1 MSFAIFNM
9 VMLFSK
15 FRSVAFSTLLLLP
28 VLVSPHSVWA
38 QTPTQSQREG
48 SDSTIEMPNS
58 EQKTPDS
65 NSPASNTENN
75 ETSEISRPDNLLSL
89 SGGKKLMNQADQAID
104 QQNYDVA
111 KEKLQSARRV
121 FNQLSNFYQQL
132 SGSFQGI
139 DNRTSQKHR
148 QKAVES
154 AQMRDRATYQ
164 LALVHRARKETAL
177 AVPLLVQVIQSQNPT
192 SELGKKSYQQLRELG
207 FVETPFPGNSNSGS
221 NN

>member
-1 MSFAIFNM
+1 M

-15 FRSVAFSTLLLLP
+15 FRSVTFSTLLLLP
-28 VLVSPHSVWA
+28 VVFSPQSLWA
-38 QTPTQSQREG
+38 QTPTDSQREG

-58 EQKTPDS
+58 EQKPPDPTLPTPDS
-65 NSPASNTENN
+65 NRPASNTDNN
-75 ETSEISRPDNLLSL
+75 QNSESLRPDNLLSL

-111 KEKLQSARRV
+111 KQKLQSARRV

-139 DNRTSQKHR
+139 DNRISQQHR

-164 LALVHRARKETAL
+164 LALVHRAQKEMAL

-207 FVETPFPGNSNSGS
+207 FVDSPLPGS
-221 NN
+221 NNSGNNN

>member
-1 MSFAIFNM
+1 M

-15 FRSVAFSTLLLLP
+15 FRSVTFSTLLLLP
-28 VLVSPHSVWA
+28 VVFSPQSLWA
-38 QTPTQSQREG
+38 QTPTESQREG

-58 EQKTPDS
+58 EQKTPDPTLPTPDS
-65 NSPASNTENN
+65 NRPASNTDNN
-75 ETSEISRPDNLLSL
+75 QSSQSLRPDNLLSL

-111 KEKLQSARRV
+111 KQKLQSARRV

-139 DNRTSQKHR
+139 DNRISQQHR

-164 LALVHRARKETAL
+164 LALVHRAQKEMAL

-207 FVETPFPGNSNSGS
+207 FVDSPFPGSNNSG
-221 NN
+221 NNN

>member
-1 MSFAIFNM
+1 M

-15 FRSVAFSTLLLLP
+15 FRSVTFSTLLLLP
-28 VLVSPHSVWA
+28 ILFSPQSLLA
-38 QTPTQSQREG
+38 QTPSESQEEG
-48 SDSTIEMPNS
+48 SDSTIEIPDS
-58 EQKTPDS
+58 EQNSPDPTLPTPDS
-65 NSPASNTENN
+65 NRP
-75 ETSEISRPDNLLSL
+75 TSETNNDPSSLRPDNLLSL
-89 SGGKKLMNQADQAID
+89 QGGEKLMKQADQAID
-104 QQNYDVA
+104 QENYDVA
-111 KEKLQSARRV
+111 KQKLQSARRV

-139 DNRTSQKHR
+139 DNRISQQQR

-164 LALVHRARKETAL
+164 LALVHRAQKETAL

-207 FVETPFPGNSNSGS
+207 FVESPLPGSSN
-221 NN
+221 